1 MKLSYNK
8 RLKEHK
14 MINFYNELRIKWADK
29 MSKKSKLDEQFETQ
43 SNQLFI
49 NIEKA
54 KDEYEEF
61 LTQFILD
68 NSNSDIDELYDEEEL
83 ELWEA
88 TSNSD
93 YRQLTSLEVLESVV
107 TTVLL
112 RSRYKKSKISSIK
125 VGA

>member
-1 MKLSYNK
+1 
-8 RLKEHK
+8 
-14 MINFYNELRIKWADK
+14 MINYYNELRLKWADK

-93 YRQLTSLEVLESVV
+93 HRQLTSLEVLESVV

-112 RSRYKKSKISSIK
+112 RSRCKKSKIGLIK
-125 VGA
+125 AGA

>member
-1 MKLSYNK
+1 
-8 RLKEHK
+8 
-14 MINFYNELRIKWADK
+14 MINFYNKLRIKWADK

-68 NSNSDIDELYDEEEL
+68 NSNSNSDIDELYDEEEL

>member
-1 MKLSYNK
+1 
-8 RLKEHK
+8 

-112 RSRYKKSKISSIK
+112 RSIYKKSKISSIK